1 MEQLKEL
8 ANDPAKLEAKLKE
21 DWAKMD
27 TKGEGSITFAQFEEA
42 GKKMQSHFDPEK
54 MKGKAP
60 EDKEKFKKLLDPD
73 NTGKITYDNF
83 VKFVKAGLEKLKGK

>member
-1 MEQLKEL
+1 MDKLKEL

-27 TKGEGSITFAQFEEA
+27 TKGEGAITLEAFAAA
-42 GKKMQSHFDPEK
+42 GKKMQEQLNLGGSQ
-54 MKGKAP
+54 AP

-73 NTGKITYDNF
+73 NTGKVTFDNF
-83 VKFVKAGLEKLKGK
+83 VKFVKAGLEKLKGQ